1 MASIDLTLD
10 QLIEKGKN
18 ILKEQEEEGGKFKSA
33 SGKTIAIG
41 PLVANANFSDISRPD
56 LTATTK
62 FASGAVTLPETWS
75 WRPDQID
82 PKYDTGARLDA
93 KRNISPVLYQAL
105 CGSCWAFALASAIN
119 DCFIVSGKYL
129 QLPSGAGKTPTSAIS
144 PTALLSCVRDEY
156 CKACEGGNPGWAAE
170 VVQSKGVFSSTCL
183 DYSWILDNKVFSGDA
198 LSHFNS
204 PAAMTKAMND
214 ALPNCGCLAEADTR
228 KKFTITDVH
237 TLPAALRADTDTTTP
252 TSLRNTW
259 DNVRRWIWENGSVV
273 ACYVIFKNFL
283 NKNDGGRFAPTNG
296 VYFEDY
302 PYGGDGKE
310 YSGLHAV
317 RVLGWGVEKNCTL
330 PGGGK
335 ADVPYWVA
343 GNSWGE
349 DWGDKGYFKIARY
362 PYNKVAQ
369 FDTLI
374 NIQGGTIGGFVLFK
388 AGEIT
393 EANIPLVQSQFQT
406 SAPNPQRKSAG
417 FYKSEI
423 KVDSVPPV
431 TPSQPRKDQ
440 NDVIEVISNL
450 FGGNGG
456 EMSEETKKKLEIGLW
471 IVIAAIVAFGI
482 YKFMKKRGITLGS
495 VFGQGGGYG
504 GGSAYGGSKG
514 AFGMHKLRMG
524 LIKGLRK

>member
-1 MASIDLTLD
+1 MPSIDLTLD

-18 ILKEQEEEGGKFKSA
+18 ILKEQEEQGGKFKSA

-41 PLVANANFSDISRPD
+41 PLVANANFSKVPRPD
-56 LTATTK
+56 LKATTK

-93 KRNISPVLYQAL
+93 KRNISPILYQAL

-129 QLPSGAGKTPTSAIS
+129 QLPSNAGSIPTSAIS
-144 PTALLSCVRDEY
+144 PTSLLSCIRDEY

-183 DYSWILDNKVFSGDA
+183 DYSWILDNRVFNGDA
-198 LSHFNS
+198 TSHFSS
-204 PAAMTKAMND
+204 PAAMTQAMND
-214 ALPNCGCLAEADTR
+214 ALPNCGCLATADSR

-237 TLPAALRADTDTTTP
+237 TLPASVTKSDTSSP
-252 TSLRNTW
+252 TSLANTW

-273 ACYVIFKNFL
+273 ACYVIYKNFTAD
-283 NKNDGGRFAPTNG
+283 KEGFRSTRGI
-296 VYFEDY
+296 YFEDAI
-302 PYGGDGKE
+302 YGGEGKTF
-310 YSGLHAV
+310 SGLHAV
-317 RVLGWGVEKNCTL
+317 RVLGWGVEKKCPL
-330 PGGGK
+330 PGGGT

-343 GNSWGE
+343 ANSWGE

-374 NIQGGTIGGFVLFK
+374 TIQGGTIGGFILFK

-393 EANIPLVQSQFQT
+393 EGNIPLVQSQFQT

-417 FYKSEI
+417 FYNSEI
-423 KVDSVPPV
+423 KVESVPPV
-431 TPSQPRKDQ
+431 TPYQPQKEQ
-440 NDVIEVISNL
+440 NDVIDAISNL

-456 EMSEETKKKLEIGLW
+456 TISEDTKKKLEIGLW
-471 IVIAAIVAFGI
+471 IIIAAIVAFGI
-482 YKFMKKRGITLGS
+482 YKFMKKRGLTLGS
-495 VFGQGGGYG
+495 VFGKGGGY